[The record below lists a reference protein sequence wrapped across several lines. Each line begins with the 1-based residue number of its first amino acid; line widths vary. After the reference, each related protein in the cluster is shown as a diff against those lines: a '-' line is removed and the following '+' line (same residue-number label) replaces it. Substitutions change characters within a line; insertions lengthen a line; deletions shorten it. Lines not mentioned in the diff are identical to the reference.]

1 MNDLSMSPAI
11 GRIRTLCA
19 QVFVATCLAIIISFA
34 ISGNARAIDVDA
46 GDSTP
51 MPAGT
56 DLGLLYYQHVE
67 RREFYKDG
75 HKQPGNARL
84 DSDIGILRAV
94 HFMKLGQF
102 TIDPQVLLPFGQ
114 FKGKDDSSGLG
125 EADGIGDLILT
136 STIWVVEQP
145 QHRTYLGITPFLYVP
160 TGNYDRNDP
169 LNLGENRWKTALMAG
184 FIQGLGD
191 RWWFDLYSDVTWFG
205 RNDDAT
211 AAGLTLRQCNLYQT
225 QAFIRFNLT
234 PILDLRAGYSES
246 WGGDTRLD
254 GVSQHD
260 RIETNKYTFG
270 AAWFPVPTTQIIL
283 NYGRDLS
290 VENGFKENDRIN
302 LRLMQVF

>member
-34 ISGNARAIDVDA
+34 ISGNARAVDVDA

-102 TIDPQVLLPFGQ
+102 TIDPQVLLCC
-114 FKGKDDSSGLG
+114 
-125 EADGIGDLILT
+125 
-136 STIWVVEQP
+136 
-145 QHRTYLGITPFLYVP
+145 R
-160 TGNYDRNDP
+160 
-169 LNLGENRWKTALMAG
+169 
-184 FIQGLGD
+184 
-191 RWWFDLYSDVTWFG
+191 
-205 RNDDAT
+205 
-211 AAGLTLRQCNLYQT
+211 
-225 QAFIRFNLT
+225 
-234 PILDLRAGYSES
+234 
-246 WGGDTRLD
+246 
-254 GVSQHD
+254 
-260 RIETNKYTFG
+260 
-270 AAWFPVPTTQIIL
+270 
-283 NYGRDLS
+283 
-290 VENGFKENDRIN
+290 
-302 LRLMQVF
+302 